1 MREVDRSVLID
12 RSAEQMFLLVDRV
25 EDYPAFLPW
34 CGGTEVHARDEVRTH
49 ASIVINFKGI
59 RQRFSTDNRKE
70 FPGRIDI
77 RLVDG
82 PFRRLDGS
90 WLFLPLGEA
99 ACKVQFQLRYEFS
112 SRILEKLVGPVF
124 EHIATT
130 FVDSFVERAAVAYPT
145 APR

>member
-12 RSAEQMFLLVDRV
+12 RTPEQMFALVDRV

-34 CGGTEVHARDEVRTH
+34 CGGTEVHARDESRTH
-49 ASIVINFKGI
+49 ASIVIQFKGI
-59 RQRFSTDNRKE
+59 RQRFSTDNVKQHPE
-70 FPGRIDI
+70 RIDI

-90 WLFLPLGEA
+90 WRFLPLGA
-99 ACKVQFQLRYEFS
+99 MGCKVQFQLRYEFS
-112 SRILEKLVGPVF
+112 SRMLEKLVGPVF

-130 FVDSFVERAAVAYPT
+130 FVDAFVERAAVVY
-145 APR
+145 APNPK